1 MVTVQATKNSLQALQ
16 SYGQSVW
23 LDYIRRSLISSGEL
37 QHLIDQDGLRG
48 VTSNPSIFEKAIA
61 GSTDYDSALT
71 TIAQSQDRDV
81 MSLYETFAIA
91 DIQATADILKPI
103 YEQSKRRDGYI
114 SLEVSPYLANDTQQ
128 TVAEA
133 RRLWQEVDRPN
144 LMIKVP
150 ATPAGIPAI
159 QQLISRLV
167 GK

>member
-1 MVTVQATKNSLQALQ
+1 
-16 SYGQSVW
+16 
-23 LDYIRRSLISSGEL
+23 
-37 QHLIDQDGLRG
+37 
-48 VTSNPSIFEKAIA
+48 
-61 GSTDYDSALT
+61 
-71 TIAQSQDRDV
+71 

-133 RRLWQEVDRPN
+133 RRLWQAVDRPN

-150 ATPAGIPAI
+150 ATPAGIPAV
-159 QQLISRLV
+159 Q
-167 GK
+167 